1 MFSWLNRFTNEFFD
15 VLYEY
20 IKTSC
25 ELLWKPKLS
34 IRKLCKNKDVNLITP
49 GLYFTIN
56 IFLIQLMEYI
66 ENRMSNMGG
75 SGISSIGGY
84 FEIPVVG
91 SVEGIRILN
100 FLGHY
105 IGAAVVLLVL
115 AKVVNDSTVW
125 FLSLRNIVLYS
136 SVCILF
142 ISVIERVLY
151 YVVTVISVFWI
162 DDNVLWYFKNLND
175 ANVIDNLEAIEKS
188 MGWMIEVKIIT
199 TTIIVAMYVFYMSSY
214 ICAIIPSDSIKKVL
228 SAFIAII
235 FFLLTSFSVYY
246 PFHDMRDEL
255 RKIQSNINGVVYFNG
270 KLERLENRKVGTII
284 EMRKHMLN
292 IADYYRCLS
301 ESFLLPEQ
309 EKLMAFEM
317 YFVLKYI
324 DFIPVEEQ
332 TEDLCF
338 VNYGTNMTEANG
350 KYVDFLLKKLKYTSD
365 AQKIISLQNSTIEEK
380 AIKKYKSSLEIFLEK
395 CKENRYKK
403 FSSIVVP
410 VSLVKILP

>member
-1 MFSWLNRFTNEFFD
+1 M
-15 VLYEY
+15 
-20 IKTSC
+20 
-25 ELLWKPKLS
+25 
-34 IRKLCKNKDVNLITP
+34 
-49 GLYFTIN
+49 
-56 IFLIQLMEYI
+56 
-66 ENRMSNMGG
+66 
-75 SGISSIGGY
+75 
-84 FEIPVVG
+84 
-91 SVEGIRILN
+91 
-100 FLGHY
+100 
-105 IGAAVVLLVL
+105 
-115 AKVVNDSTVW
+115 
-125 FLSLRNIVLYS
+125 
-136 SVCILF
+136 
-142 ISVIERVLY
+142 
-151 YVVTVISVFWI
+151 TVISVFWI

-199 TTIIVAMYVFYMSSY
+199 TTVIVAMYVFYMSSY
-214 ICAIIPSDSIKKVL
+214 ISAIIPSDSIKKVL

-270 KLERLENRKVGTII
+270 KLESLENRKVGTII

-292 IADYYRCLS
+292 IDDYYRYLS

-365 AQKIISLQNSTIEEK
+365 TQKIIGLQNSTIEEK

>member
-1 MFSWLNRFTNEFFD
+1 
-15 VLYEY
+15 
-20 IKTSC
+20 
-25 ELLWKPKLS
+25 
-34 IRKLCKNKDVNLITP
+34 
-49 GLYFTIN
+49 
-56 IFLIQLMEYI
+56 MEYI

-91 SVEGIRILN
+91 SVDGIRILN

-105 IGAAVVLLVL
+105 IGAVVVLLVL

-199 TTIIVAMYVFYMSSY
+199 TTVIVAMYVFYMSSY
-214 ICAIIPSDSIKKVL
+214 ISAIIPSDSIKKVL

-270 KLERLENRKVGTII
+270 KLESLENRKVGTII

-292 IADYYRCLS
+292 IDDYYRYLS

-309 EKLMAFEM
+309 EKLMA
-317 YFVLKYI
+317 
-324 DFIPVEEQ
+324 
-332 TEDLCF
+332 
-338 VNYGTNMTEANG
+338 
-350 KYVDFLLKKLKYTSD
+350 
-365 AQKIISLQNSTIEEK
+365 
-380 AIKKYKSSLEIFLEK
+380 
-395 CKENRYKK
+395 
-403 FSSIVVP
+403 
-410 VSLVKILP
+410 

>member
-1 MFSWLNRFTNEFFD
+1 MFSWLNKLTNELFD

-20 IKTSC
+20 IKISC

-34 IRKLCKNKDVNLITP
+34 IRKLCENKDVNLITP
-49 GLYFTIN
+49 GLYFAIN
-56 IFLIQLMEYI
+56 IFLIQLMGYI
-66 ENRMSNMGG
+66 ENHMSNMGG

-115 AKVVNDSTVW
+115 AKVVNDSIVW
-125 FLSLRNIVLYS
+125 FLPLRNIVLYS

-199 TTIIVAMYVFYMSSY
+199 TTVIVAMYVFYMRSY

-246 PFHDMRDEL
+246 PFYDMRDEL
-255 RKIQSNINGVVYFNG
+255 GKIQSNINEVVYFNG

-292 IADYYRCLS
+292 IDDYYRYLS

-365 AQKIISLQNSTIEEK
+365 AQKIIGLQNSTIEEK
-380 AIKKYKSSLEIFLEK
+380 AIKKYKSSLEIFIEK